1 MNRSYRLKIEDM
13 LSNNILTQ
21 EILINCCA
29 KYNSKISRLAYNE
42 KCYKNYE
49 CRGSNQEQLQELID
63 YRKPF
68 MDVLMREY
76 KLSLDVIKDMIAE
89 ADVGNIPTKKIRDQV
104 RDIILNGN
112 YQLE

>member
-1 MNRSYRLKIEDM
+1 MNRSYRLKMEYM

-21 EILINCCA
+21 EILINCCT
-29 KYNSKISRLAYNE
+29 KFDSKISRLAYNE

-76 KLSLDVIKDMIAE
+76 KLSLDVIKDMMAE
-89 ADVGNIPTKKIRDQV
+89 ADNRNIPTKKVCDQI
-104 RDIILNGN
+104 RDIISNGK
-112 YQLE
+112 YELK